1 VPQQPYLLP
10 GQQQYQQQQQQQQQ
24 LAVRVTP
31 RDVSEAVWA
40 AGRLQHYN
48 AAFFNALRPRLTGLL
63 PGFSDAQLVDTM
75 WGLAKLELY
84 DGPNMDAAAEEVRWL
99 CWVCDRGCVCVCVF
113 GEGGRCWW
121 LGV

>member
-10 GQQQYQQQQQQQQQ
+10 GQQQYQQQQQQQQQQ

-63 PGFSDAQLVDTM
+63 SGFSDAQLVDTM

-84 DGPNMDAAAEEVRWL
+84 DGPNMDAAAEEVGR
-99 CWVCDRGCVCVCVF
+99 CVTGCVF
-113 GEGGRCWW
+113 GGG
-121 LGV
+121 G